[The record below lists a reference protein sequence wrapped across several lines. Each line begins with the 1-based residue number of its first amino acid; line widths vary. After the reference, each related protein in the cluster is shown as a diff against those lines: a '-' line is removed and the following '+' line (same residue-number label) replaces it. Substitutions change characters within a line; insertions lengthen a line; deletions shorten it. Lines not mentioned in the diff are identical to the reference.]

1 MWIYEANAIHLAAKF
16 MPQGLEL
23 LLSSLEDNSRL
34 IGTKS
39 LYECA
44 PLHVAAKNNDSLST
58 RYPIKP
64 LTTLSSNLIQ
74 NFASGLLL
82 GAPRRIDLIY
92 AWRPLVWLG
101 LLWPWPHIYLG
112 LWAF

>member
-1 MWIYEANAIHLAAKF
+1 MIFFFNYHVLFLYFPSDHDFYASKVVVDENETSESVASKDMWIYGANAIHLAAKF

-58 RYPIKP
+58 RYLYKS
-64 LTTLSSNLIQ
+64 LKYYNT
-74 NFASGLLL
+74 
-82 GAPRRIDLIY
+82 
-92 AWRPLVWLG
+92 
-101 LLWPWPHIYLG
+101 
-112 LWAF
+112 